1 MLAEDM
7 DTNTTEIASKVTDE
21 SGLDRNTLNRV
32 SSSALK
38 TFDLEDYYTQGE
50 RVLFDLKDNL
60 YQGMILREKD
70 FREFIKNHV
79 WQAYKNKFVAITCSE
94 DAIIPT
100 WAYMLISSTLQPFAS
115 KVVYGSL
122 ADLETILYYESLS
135 KIDWNAY
142 QGAKVVIKGCS
153 KIEVP
158 VAAYVYATNQLRGLA
173 ASIMYGEPCS
183 TVPIFKNSIRK

>member
-70 FREFIKNHV
+70 FREFII
-79 WQAYKNKFVAITCSE
+79 KFG
-94 DAIIPT
+94 
-100 WAYMLISSTLQPFAS
+100 
-115 KVVYGSL
+115 KV
-122 ADLETILYYESLS
+122 
-135 KIDWNAY
+135 
-142 QGAKVVIKGCS
+142 
-153 KIEVP
+153 EV
-158 VAAYVYATNQLRGLA
+158 L
-173 ASIMYGEPCS
+173 
-183 TVPIFKNSIRK
+183 